1 MSILQS
7 QLSCDAITDLQPQ
20 PECFTMS
27 RSVWDLD
34 FAGEKVAPSWVHT
47 CAAGL
52 SKVNQFCSFAFKR
65 HWKKKI
71 VSRKSSTYI
80 FKALAYCTFS
90 SCNVSA
96 MLSVKPCDVLNDGVT
111 VHIES
116 SGSVCHTIGEKHARQ
131 FSNCIRKDLYK
142 HFQTTHVAPSK
153 EYLNRLLQV
162 TDEQFTA
169 GNRDGVGATS
179 SVLKKISSEARLV
192 QQEDSDLITSLTILR
207 KKLINDEVMAQASNK
222 KNTPIQ
228 GFIQCIQ
235 AHPFSV
241 ICFNDTSV
249 RLYHEMAKYGPLF
262 CDATGTIVSVRNM
275 DGVKMTVYYYAI
287 VIKHPVDGKAPIP
300 VAELITNDHT
310 VLSLSYFME
319 TFRRAEGLVFGFSS
333 ITNPLQFII
342 DRSMVLLLSILHVY
356 NSESL
361 QDYLERTFRI
371 VTGSGTVKDFG
382 KVSPHAC
389 TSHVMHSASK
399 NCKKW

>member
-1 MSILQS
+1 MSILQL
-7 QLSCDAITDLQPQ
+7 QPTITDLELP
-20 PECFTMS
+20 PSGDFSLS
-27 RSVWDLD
+27 RVVWDAN
-34 FAGEKVAPSWVHT
+34 FAGEKVSPSWVHL

-52 SKVNQFCSFAFKR
+52 SKLNQFCSFAFRR
-65 HWKKKI
+65 HWKKKTI
-71 VSRKSSTYI
+71 SRKSSI
-80 FKALAYCTFS
+80 FVFKARAYCTFS
-90 SCNVSA
+90 GCNVSA
-96 MLSVKPCDVLNDGVT
+96 MLLVKSCDVASDEVT
-111 VHIES
+111 IHVEC
-116 SGSVCHTIGEKHARQ
+116 SGRICHTIGEKHARR
-131 FSNCIRKDLYK
+131 FSHCIRKDLYK
-142 HFQTTHVAPSK
+142 SFQDTHIAPSK
-153 EYLNRLLQV
+153 EYLNRLLKL
-162 TDEQFTA
+162 TDEQFAA
-169 GNRDGVGATS
+169 GNRDAVGATT

-192 QQEDSDLITSLTILR
+192 QQEHTDLVTSLTILR
-207 KKLINDEVMAQASNK
+207 KKLIDRQDKAQVLNK
-222 KNTPIQ
+222 KITPIQ

-249 RLYHEMAKYGPLF
+249 RLYHEMAKYSPLF
-262 CDATGTIVSVRNM
+262 CDATGTIVSVPKI
-275 DGVKMTVYYYAI
+275 DSVKTTVYYYSI

-310 VLSLSYFME
+310 VLSLCYFME
-319 TFRRAEGLVFGFSS
+319 TFRRAEGLVFGFSA

-371 VTGSGTVKDFG
+371 VTGSGTVNDFR